1 LKGHPREEDENYSR
15 EVPGD
20 ADTKGTGIYLRRYP
34 ETLIRRVNKK
44 TEDKKFNLLEVN
56 GCQR

>member
-34 ETLIRRVNKK
+34 ETLIRRVYRRQKIR
-44 TEDKKFNLLEVN
+44 NLNYWEIN
-56 GCQR
+56 R